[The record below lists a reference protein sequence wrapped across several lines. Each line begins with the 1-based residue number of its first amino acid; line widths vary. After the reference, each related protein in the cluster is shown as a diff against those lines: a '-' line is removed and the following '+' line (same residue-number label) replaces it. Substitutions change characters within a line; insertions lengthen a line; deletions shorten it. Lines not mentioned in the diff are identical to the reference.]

1 MADLNLFFWP
11 VSHFFTKWY
20 NIAQSTFPA
29 FNSNV
34 NETYS
39 TYSTE
44 VYQQHCFS
52 FFCSVA
58 FFPLQS
64 LGGKSFIFHHILSL
78 AETLILSPNMVLKYV
93 FSLDIRRTCAQDY
106 CVQFL
111 SRLLTPNNATVL
123 QFWNVYPPIHE
134 LNLVFG
140 IIYSTRLG
148 KQG

>member
-58 FFPLQS
+58 FFPLQP

-78 AETLILSPNMVLKYV
+78 AETLILSPIWCWYICVHSRYEANMCSETIV
-93 FSLDIRRTCAQDY
+93 FNFCPV
-106 CVQFL
+106 CW
-111 SRLLTPNNATVL
+111 LLTMP
-123 QFWNVYPPIHE
+123 Q
-134 LNLVFG
+134 
-140 IIYSTRLG
+140 YSNSEMSTTRFMN
-148 KQG
+148 